1 MILGTVA
8 MLESKF
14 RLTYNM
20 ILNLLRVED
29 FKVEDMIKRSFSEVQ
44 TQRVEPKHRALL
56 NKVRRVLHD
65 TARHIHTRMCVCVSP
80 SREVPTPHDPRNDS

>member
-1 MILGTVA
+1 MILGNVA

-29 FKVEDMIKRSFSEVQ
+29 FKVEDMINRSFSEVQ
-44 TQRVEPKHRALL
+44 TQREEPKHRALL
-56 NKVRRVLHD
+56 TKVCMHATYGGTVD
-65 TARHIHTRMCVCVSP
+65 CMHT
-80 SREVPTPHDPRNDS
+80 TH